1 MVKTM
6 ADNNNKYRVSI
17 GSTMGPFSFWGD
29 DEAVTG
35 AGFPDTMRADSE
47 DLPEHMIECRRQC
60 VEYFDGRRTTFDIPL
75 RAEGTEFQREVW
87 AEMCRI
93 PHGETRSYGQV
104 AKAIDRPGGARA
116 VGQACASNPIG
127 LIQPCHRVIGS
138 DGNLTG
144 FGHQT
149 KDLSL
154 KRALIDHEAEA
165 HVRPFEGFE
174 G

>member
-1 MVKTM
+1 M
-6 ADNNNKYRVSI
+6 ADKYKYRVTIESP
-17 GSTMGPFSFWGD
+17 MGPFSFWGD
-29 DEAVTG
+29 DDAVTG
-35 AGFPDTMRADSE
+35 GGFTNSVEADSE

-60 VEYFDGRRTTFDIPL
+60 IEYFDGRRTNFDIPL
-75 RAEGTEFQREVW
+75 RAEGTEFQQEVW
-87 AEMCRI
+87 AEMNRI

-104 AKAIDRPGGARA
+104 AEAIDRPGGARA
-116 VGQACASNPIG
+116 VGQACANNPIG

-144 FGHQT
+144 FGHQS
-149 KDLSL
+149 KDLGL

-165 HVRPFEGFE
+165 HVKTLEGFE

>member
-1 MVKTM
+1 MVKSM
-6 ADNNNKYRVSI
+6 VDNKYSVYI
-17 GSTMGPFSFWGD
+17 GSPMGPFSFWGD

-35 AGFPDTMRADSE
+35 AGFTDTMGTDSE
-47 DLPEHMIECRRQC
+47 DLPENMVECRKQC
-60 VEYFDGRRTTFDIPL
+60 VEYFDGRRTTFDL
-75 RAEGTEFQREVW
+75 RLRTEGTEFQKEVW
-87 AEMCRI
+87 TAMCRI
-93 PHGETRSYGQV
+93 PHGETRSYGQIAEAV
-104 AKAIDRPGGARA
+104 DRPGGARA

-144 FGHQT
+144 FGHQS

-165 HVRPFEGFE
+165 TVRPLEGFE

>member
-1 MVKTM
+1 MES
-6 ADNNNKYRVSI
+6 KYVVYMDSP
-17 GSTMGPFSFWGD
+17 MGPFAFWGD

-35 AGFPDTMRADSE
+35 AGFTKHREADSE
-47 DLPEHMIECRRQC
+47 DLPDHMVECRRQC
-60 VEYFDGRRTTFDIPL
+60 EEYFAGERTTFDLPM
-75 RAEGTEFQREVW
+75 RAEGTDFQKEVW
-87 AEMCRI
+87 REMCRI

-104 AKAIDRPGGARA
+104 ATAIGRPGGARA

-154 KRALIDHEAEA
+154 KRTLIEHEAKE
-165 HVRPFEGFE
+165 HTRSLDGF
-174 G
+174 GD

>member
-1 MVKTM
+1 M
-6 ADNNNKYRVSI
+6 ADKYKYRVTIESP
-17 GSTMGPFSFWGD
+17 MGPFSFWGD

-35 AGFPDTMRADSE
+35 GGFTDNVEADSE

-60 VEYFDGRRTTFDIPL
+60 IEYFDGRRTNFDIPL
-75 RAEGTEFQREVW
+75 RAEGTEFQQEVW
-87 AEMCRI
+87 AEMNRI

-104 AKAIDRPGGARA
+104 AEAVDRPGGARA
-116 VGQACASNPIG
+116 VGQACANNPIG

-149 KDLSL
+149 KDLGL

-165 HVRPFEGFE
+165 HVKTLEGFE
-174 G
+174 D

>member
-1 MVKTM
+1 MER
-6 ADNNNKYRVSI
+6 KYVVHMDSP
-17 GSTMGPFSFWGD
+17 MGPFVFWGD
-29 DEAVTG
+29 DEAVTV
-35 AGFPDTMRADSE
+35 AGFTKRTGTDSE
-47 DLPEHMIECRRQC
+47 DLPEHMLECRRQC
-60 VEYFDGRRTTFDIPL
+60 EEYFAGERTSFDLPL
-75 RAEGTEFQREVW
+75 RPAGTAFQKEVW

-104 AKAIDRPGGARA
+104 ARAVGRPGGARA

-154 KRALIDHEAEA
+154 KQALIDHEARV
-165 HVRPFEGFE
+165 HTTSLDGYSD
-174 G
+174 

>member
-1 MVKTM
+1 VVKFM
-6 ADNNNKYRVSI
+6 ADKYRVYI
-17 GSTMGPFSFWGD
+17 ETPMGPFCFWGD

-35 AGFPDTMRADSE
+35 ASFPKTVEADSE

-87 AEMCRI
+87 AEMCSI

-104 AKAIDRPGGARA
+104 AEAVDRPGGARA
-116 VGQACASNPIG
+116 VGQACANNPIG

-144 FGHQT
+144 FGHQS
-149 KDLSL
+149 KDLGL

-165 HVRPFEGFE
+165 HMKPLEGFE
-174 G
+174 E

>member
-1 MVKTM
+1 MRKPM
-6 ADNNNKYRVSI
+6 ADSRYRVFI
-17 GSTMGPFSFWGD
+17 GSPMGPFSFWGD

-35 AGFPDTMRADSE
+35 AGFTDTMGTDSE
-47 DLPEHMIECRRQC
+47 DLPENMVECRKQC
-60 VEYFDGRRTTFDIPL
+60 VEYFDGLRTTFDIHL

-93 PHGETRSYGQV
+93 PHGETRSYGQIAEAV
-104 AKAIDRPGGARA
+104 DRPGGARA

-138 DGNLTG
+138 NGNLTG
-144 FGHQT
+144 FGHQS

-165 HVRPFEGFE
+165 NVRPLEVFEG
-174 G
+174 